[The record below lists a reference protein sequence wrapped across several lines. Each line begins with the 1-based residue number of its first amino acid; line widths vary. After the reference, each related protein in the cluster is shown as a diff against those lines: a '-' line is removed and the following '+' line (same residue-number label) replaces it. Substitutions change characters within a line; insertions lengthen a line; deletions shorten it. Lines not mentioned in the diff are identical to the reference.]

1 MTYVVGYGQHNN
13 DRSAIELAC
22 QLARSEPRPV
32 RVVTVVP
39 RGWGTPAAAGTDREF
54 EAWAASE
61 GEASAAQARE
71 DLAAHPS
78 TEATATWVSGR
89 SVPQALLERAAAE
102 DAWMLVVGSSDDAE
116 PGRIRL
122 SSKTDRLVHS
132 SHIPVAIAPRGY
144 RTDKPVTRVT
154 VGFRDDDASW
164 SLLSQ
169 VAELCRGASARLRVV
184 TFVVPLP
191 RRPVTSRMSQPE
203 TQVLEE
209 WLAQVTKA
217 HNEARAHLESQGFS
231 ADELEFCVARGS
243 YWAAAVGALD
253 WVDGD
258 ILVVGSSST
267 NPVARVFLGSSATK
281 IIRYSP
287 VPVVAVPGRAID

>member
-154 VGFRDDDASW
+154 VGFRDDDSSW
-164 SLLSQ
+164 SLLTR
-169 VAELCRGASARLRVV
+169 VAEICRRASARLRVV
-184 TFVVPLP
+184 TFVVPPP
-191 RRPVTSRMSQPE
+191 RRPVTSRLSQPE
-203 TQVLEE
+203 TQILEE
-209 WLAQVTKA
+209 WLARVK
-217 HNEARAHLESQGFS
+217 EAQHDAEAHLRSEGF
-231 ADELEFCVARGS
+231 AAEELEFRIAEGT
-243 YWAAAVGALD
+243 YWATAIGSLD

-267 NPVARVFLGSSATK
+267 LPMARVFLGSSATK
-281 IIRYSP
+281 IIRYAP
-287 VPVVAVPGRAID
+287 VPVVAVPGRAVD